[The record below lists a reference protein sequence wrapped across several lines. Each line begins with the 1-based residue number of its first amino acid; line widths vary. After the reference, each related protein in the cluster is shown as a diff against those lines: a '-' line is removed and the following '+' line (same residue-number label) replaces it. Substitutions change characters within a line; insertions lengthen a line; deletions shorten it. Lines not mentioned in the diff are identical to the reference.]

1 MTLHRVRRLIDHL
14 LIFLSISNNQTK
26 RPMEVTVK
34 TFWLDTKVTVFCC
47 DGVIPDMVLYVTPL
61 GQHKLRWKEY
71 QLNPDDSTH
80 IIFNEKPFDS
90 FIDACTFAVDYLG
103 GRFDTKIGQ
112 IGFCSDEADDI
123 PVNMIKS
130 KNLHFETFI

>member
-1 MTLHRVRRLIDHL
+1 
-14 LIFLSISNNQTK
+14 
-26 RPMEVTVK
+26 MEVTVK

-71 QLNPDDSTH
+71 QLNPDDSTN
-80 IIFNEKPFDS
+80 IILNDKPFDS
-90 FIDACTFAVDYLG
+90 FLDACTFAVDYLG

-112 IGFCSDEADDI
+112 IGFYSEEADDL